1 MGCIISYCKDD
12 NEEYE
17 RGILISS
24 PSCFVCGKSFKNID
38 EYKEHI
44 IHCNKLYKTS
54 FKGILK

>member
-1 MGCIISYCKDD
+1 MGCIISYWKED

-44 IHCNKLYKTS
+44 IHCNKLYKNK
-54 FKGILK
+54 F